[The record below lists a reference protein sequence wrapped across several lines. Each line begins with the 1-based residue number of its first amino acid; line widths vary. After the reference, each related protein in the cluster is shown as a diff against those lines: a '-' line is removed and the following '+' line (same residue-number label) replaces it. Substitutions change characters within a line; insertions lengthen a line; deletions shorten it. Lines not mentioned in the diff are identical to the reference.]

1 MTSILAPRSEQRLRR
16 KPHCPAGGVRLRIWS
31 TFFLASWAFIL
42 VLAIRLLGALGT
54 GALAAPRLTD
64 HSGLWHWLTNTPP
77 ADLLMTMLRLAGIA
91 MGWYL
96 LTLMALGV
104 VARATRLKIAAT
116 RLNRW
121 TPRSLH
127 KLLDNAMGFGLLAAL
142 TLASLTPIRADAS
155 PQEFALGPEPMVL
168 LLQPTAAP
176 EPAAVPGPDALGVS
190 EVPMLMRQVVS
201 PSLTPNNVA
210 TTQEWVVAP
219 GDNLWSIAESTLA
232 GHFGSEVSIAQ
243 ITPYWADLTTANRSR
258 LSDPSNPDLLLV
270 GQTLLVPSVG

>member
-1 MTSILAPRSEQRLRR
+1 MTSLLTPRSEQSLRRNLNYPTTQIRLR
-16 KPHCPAGGVRLRIWS
+16 VWS
-31 TFFLASWAFIL
+31 TVFLASWAFVL

-64 HSGLWHWLTNTPP
+64 PPAVWHWATTTPP
-77 ADLLMTMLRLAGIA
+77 ADLLMTMLRLAGMA

-96 LTLMALGV
+96 LALMALGV
-104 VARATRLKIAAT
+104 LARATRLEIAAA

-127 KLLDNAMGFGLLAAL
+127 KLLDNAMGLGLLAAL

-155 PQEFALGPEPMVL
+155 PQEFALGPDPMILVLEPK
-168 LLQPTAAP
+168 AASESAAIP
-176 EPAAVPGPDALGVS
+176 EPDALRVS
-190 EVPMLMRQVVS
+190 EVPMVMRQAES
-201 PSLTPNNVA
+201 PPLAPNIVA
-210 TTQEWVVAP
+210 TTQEWVVTP

-232 GHFGSEVSIAQ
+232 SHFGSEVSIAQ
-243 ITPYWADLTTANRSR
+243 ITPYWTDLTTANRSR

-270 GQTLLVPSVG
+270 GQTLLVPSVR